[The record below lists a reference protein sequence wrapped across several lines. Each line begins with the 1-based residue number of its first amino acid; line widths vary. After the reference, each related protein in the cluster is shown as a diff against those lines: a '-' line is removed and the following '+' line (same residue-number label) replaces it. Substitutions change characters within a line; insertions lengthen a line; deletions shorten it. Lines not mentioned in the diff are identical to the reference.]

1 MYCYR
6 CGNKLPE
13 ESLFCNRCGTRVR
26 TTPER
31 MRNSNP
37 FDSRAGGQGSSA
49 RRLSEA
55 NSYLLEDEGYAA
67 SGAANADDWP
77 DEDDLADGNALAD
90 GDYLADRDKIDDRP
104 RPRPSGKPAAR
115 STRTARLPVSRPTP
129 FKKGG
134 ASTNSAVGRDDEPD
148 DEFEEELEYLP
159 SHEGHEDPD
168 DEADDIDWADEEDD
182 QSDEDDAEPELEDEE
197 PEGEPDVRR
206 PGRRRRSHSHPF
218 RASGET
224 VIFSIN
230 PAFHP
235 VAMGYI
241 VSSFISLAIAA
252 ILSFF
257 HVSLWVVFGAAIIAF
272 IPSIIKHIRHVH
284 TVFTLTTIKLEISEG
299 LFSKTT
305 RNIPL
310 RHIQDVSVRENF
322 KERMMGIGDIIVDNA
337 AIDSS
342 LILSN
347 VNDPRQYSDLIL
359 EQLER
364 WN

>member
-1 MYCYR
+1 
-6 CGNKLPE
+6 
-13 ESLFCNRCGTRVR
+13 
-26 TTPER
+26 

-37 FDSRAGGQGSSA
+37 FDSRGGGQGSSA
-49 RRLSEA
+49 RRPSEA
-55 NSYLLEDEGYAA
+55 NSYLLEDEGYVASSAA
-67 SGAANADDWP
+67 DADDRP
-77 DEDDLADGNALAD
+77 YEEDMPAGYDLAYGDDLADG
-90 GDYLADRDKIDDRP
+90 DKIDDRP

-115 STRTARLPVSRPTP
+115 SARTARLPVSRPTP
-129 FKKGG
+129 YKKG
-134 ASTNSAVGRDDEPD
+134 ALSTNSAVRRDDEPD
-148 DEFEEELEYLP
+148 DEFEEELEDLP
-159 SHEGHEDPD
+159 DHEELHDDLD
-168 DEADDIDWADEEDD
+168 DEADDIDWADEEDT
-182 QSDEDDAEPELEDEE
+182 EPEDEE
-197 PEGEPDVRR
+197 PEWEPDVRR
-206 PGRRRRSHSHPF
+206 PGRRRRDHSHPF
-218 RASGET
+218 RATGET

>member
-1 MYCYR
+1 
-6 CGNKLPE
+6 
-13 ESLFCNRCGTRVR
+13 
-26 TTPER
+26 

-67 SGAANADDWP
+67 SSATDAENWP
-77 DEDDLADGNALAD
+77 DEDDLPG
-90 GDYLADRDKIDDRP
+90 GDEIDDRP

-115 STRTARLPVSRPTP
+115 STRTARLPVNRPTS

-148 DEFEEELEYLP
+148 DEFEEELEDLTD
-159 SHEGHEDPD
+159 HEGHEYPD
-168 DEADDIDWADEEDD
+168 DEADDTDWGDEEDD
-182 QSDEDDAEPELEDEE
+182 QSDEDGEEAEDEE
-197 PEGEPDVRR
+197 HERESDVRR
-206 PGRRRRSHSHPF
+206 HGRRMRSQSHPF
-218 RASGET
+218 RATGET

-272 IPSIIKHIRHVH
+272 IPSIIKHIRHIH

-342 LILSN
+342 LILGN
-347 VNDPRQYSDLIL
+347 VNDPRRYSDLIL

>member
-1 MYCYR
+1 
-6 CGNKLPE
+6 
-13 ESLFCNRCGTRVR
+13 
-26 TTPER
+26 

-37 FDSRAGGQGSSA
+37 FDSRAGGHGSSA

-55 NSYLLEDEGYAA
+55 NSNLLEDEAYAA
-67 SGAANADDWP
+67 ASAPDAGDWP
-77 DEDDLADGNALAD
+77 DEDDQPD
-90 GDYLADRDKIDDRP
+90 GDEIYDRP
-104 RPRPSGKPAAR
+104 RPRPSGKQSAR
-115 STRTARLPVSRPTP
+115 SARTSRLPVNRSTP
-129 FKKGG
+129 FKKGVP
-134 ASTNSAVGRDDEPD
+134 STNSAVGRDDDPY
-148 DEFEEELEYLP
+148 DEFDEEIEDLP
-159 SHEGHEDPD
+159 NHEGREDLD
-168 DEADDIDWADEEDD
+168 EEADDIDWIDEADD
-182 QSDEDDAEPELEDEE
+182 QSDEDGEEREPEDEE
-197 PEGEPDVRR
+197 AEWEQDVRR
-206 PGRRRRSHSHPF
+206 PARRRSRHSHPF
-218 RASGET
+218 RATGET

-272 IPSIIKHIRHVH
+272 IPSIIRHIRHLH

-322 KERMMGIGDIIVDNA
+322 KERMLGIGDIIVDNA

-342 LILSN
+342 LILGN
-347 VNDPRQYSDLIL
+347 VNNPRQYSDLIL

>member
-1 MYCYR
+1 
-6 CGNKLPE
+6 
-13 ESLFCNRCGTRVR
+13 
-26 TTPER
+26 

-37 FDSRAGGQGSSA
+37 FDSRAGGQGSSS
-49 RRLSEA
+49 RRVSEA
-55 NSYLLEDEGYAA
+55 NSYLLEDEGYTASSAA
-67 SGAANADDWP
+67 DADDWP
-77 DEDDLADGNALAD
+77 DEDDLPY
-90 GDYLADRDKIDDRP
+90 GDEIDEQP

-115 STRTARLPVSRPTP
+115 SARTARLPGNRPTP
-129 FKKGG
+129 FKKGPP
-134 ASTNSAVGRDDEPD
+134 STNSAVGRDDEPD

-159 SHEGHEDPD
+159 SDEGHEDFEDPD
-168 DEADDIDWADEEDD
+168 DEADDIDWVDEEDD
-182 QSDEDDAEPELEDEE
+182 QSDEDDAEPESENEE
-197 PEGEPDVRR
+197 PEWEPDVRR
-206 PGRRRRSHSHPF
+206 PGRRRRSQSHPF
-218 RASGET
+218 RATGET

-272 IPSIIKHIRHVH
+272 IPSIIKHIRHLH